1 MFALKVMV
9 KLEILDLGRVEVPS
23 PPHLA
28 VCHELDQLYW
38 MSFYPGDALVSFPE
52 HLVLRVYV
60 PPPRP
65 LLPLLRIPSLL
76 PPGLA
81 GLERVLKMTSLLQ
94 ERGQGGLPDSE
105 LARRALHQTPHRI
118 LFLT

>member
-23 PPHLA
+23 PLHLA

-65 LLPLLRIPSLL
+65 LLPLLRIPSLNQNSRL
-76 PPGLA
+76 GKSIWGEVSSGRL
-81 GLERVLKMTSLLQ
+81 VK
-94 ERGQGGLPDSE
+94 
-105 LARRALHQTPHRI
+105 
-118 LFLT
+118 